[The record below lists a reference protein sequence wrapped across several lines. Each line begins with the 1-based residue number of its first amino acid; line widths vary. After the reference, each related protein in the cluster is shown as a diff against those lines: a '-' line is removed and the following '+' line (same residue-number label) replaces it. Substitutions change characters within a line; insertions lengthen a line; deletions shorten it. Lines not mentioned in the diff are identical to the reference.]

1 MTKIPKIGNPLLVK
15 KTVQNVAQKEAKIGG
30 SGLPIEMPLDTFHK
44 EQEALN
50 KLDPSTPFDNAL
62 RKIQNEL
69 LSYKK

>member
-1 MTKIPKIGNPLLVK
+1 MVKFPKINNHLPVNNSARNLTK
-15 KTVQNVAQKEAKIGG
+15 KEIKIGS

-50 KLDPSTPFDNAL
+50 KLDPSTPFENAM